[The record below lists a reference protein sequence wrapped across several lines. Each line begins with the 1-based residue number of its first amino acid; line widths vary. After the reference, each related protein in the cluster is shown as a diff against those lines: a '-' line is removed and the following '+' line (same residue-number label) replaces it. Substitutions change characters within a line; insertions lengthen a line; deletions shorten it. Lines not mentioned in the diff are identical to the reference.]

1 MQVAQR
7 TKELK
12 EANASTDKFV
22 SIIAHD
28 LRNPFNTLLGL
39 SDTMLENWQV
49 KRNALERRIKA
60 EQD

>member
-22 SIIAHD
+22 SISAHD
-28 LRNPFNTLLGL
+28 LRNPFNTLLGY
-39 SDTMLENWQV
+39 
-49 KRNALERRIKA
+49 RIRCSKTGK
-60 EQD
+60 

>member
-1 MQVAQR
+1 MQVAQH
-7 TKELK
+7 TEELK